1 VEGPFFGAYQQH
13 YQIMEGLRKLMQ
25 GHERVKNYVH
35 TAFRYP
41 LPPVGRQFMGFVYF
55 LVPVVSGWYIMQWAI
70 RQSHASIGE
79 RGEHL
84 PVRQELPAGGIGGK
98 HRVNADGSLT
108 PIGGSGGWGAGV
120 NLAVSDPETQ
130 ERNRRKLLKFL
141 KQQRQSTMGSAVAAS
156 NDDDAPDVVNVR
168 DQTKEK

>member
-1 VEGPFFGAYQQH
+1 VINHNKQH
-13 YQIMEGLRKLMQ
+13 KQIMEGLRKLMQ
-25 GHERVKNYVH
+25 RHEQFKNYVH

-70 RQSHASIGE
+70 GQSHASIGE

-84 PVRQELPAGGIGGK
+84 PVHKELHEGMIGGK

-108 PIGGSGGWGAGV
+108 PIGGAGGWGAGV

-141 KQQRQSTMGSAVAAS
+141 KQQRQSTMGSPVAS
-156 NDDDAPDVVNVR
+156 NDDEDADGDVR
-168 DQTKEK
+168 DQTKEE